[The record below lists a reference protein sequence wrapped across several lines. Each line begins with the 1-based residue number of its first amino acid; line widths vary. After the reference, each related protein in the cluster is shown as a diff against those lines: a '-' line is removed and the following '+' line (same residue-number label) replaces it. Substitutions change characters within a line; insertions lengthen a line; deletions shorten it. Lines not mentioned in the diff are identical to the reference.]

1 MPLTSSWSDFGTSKT
16 WAPSMENIF
25 SVTSIAIILLDWSR
39 GAFNYAFNRTGTES
53 LRISSNLGN
62 RPGCGKTGKN
72 RKTSNTIGRT
82 TETDR
87 QRDSPIHRKADLALR
102 RIGCENSHLVLD
114 LTTRGLPVLRGT
126 CYEHSHLDLARSP
139 NHRKVDPTLRRIGC
153 EYSHLDL
160 TTQGPPA
167 LTGTCYVEYSRH
179 RPRAISEPRRGQ
191 SEAILRIGECH
202 RTHRLES
209 QATTSCRP

>member
-1 MPLTSSWSDFGTSKT
+1 MSRALRSFYWTRD
-16 WAPSMENIF
+16 A
-25 SVTSIAIILLDWSR
+25 SR

-139 NHRKVDPTLRRIGC
+139 NHHKPDPARFG
-153 EYSHLDL
+153 EY
-160 TTQGPPA
+160 A
-167 LTGTCYVEYSRH
+167 VNNF
-179 RPRAISEPRRGQ
+179 PRWRML
-191 SEAILRIGECH
+191 ILWF
-202 RTHRLES
+202 
-209 QATTSCRP
+209 TSLFLFW